1 MSYPSCIPMSFWSTS
16 INLRMQFL
24 RHGFAVGGGVPKS
37 PQHRTPSIGF
47 AQHVA
52 RKAVGPVGFWWC
64 FQGFGMA
71 WGWPGDTLTIRK
83 TYTYHYFV
91 YINVYIMTWMMQ
103 GGTPMTYETSIWES
117 AESRDL
123 PPICSGCC
131 FFNPFPVMREWNKHE
146 IPT

>member
-1 MSYPSCIPMSFWSTS
+1 MSFWSTS

-52 RKAVGPVGFWWC
+52 RKAVGPVGSWWC
-64 FQGFGMA
+64 FQGVG
-71 WGWPGDTLTIRK
+71 GWLGDPQSSPYLNHPKNLYIPLF
-83 TYTYHYFV
+83 HL
-91 YINVYIMTWMMQ
+91 YINVYKCL
-103 GGTPMTYETSIWES
+103 YN
-117 AESRDL
+117 DL
-123 PPICSGCC
+123 NDARGYPHDLENLHLGICRIPGPAINLQWLL
-131 FFNPFPVMREWNKHE
+131 FFNPFPVMRKWNKHE